1 MGISSS
7 SWEDQSL
14 WKQMAIKAELLPTF
28 LVGYALKIFINMKG
42 FDLKG
47 KKMNGYE

>member
-1 MGISSS
+1 MELSSS

-28 LVGYALKIFINMKG
+28 SVGYALQIFMNRQG
-42 FDLKG
+42 FDLK
-47 KKMNGYE
+47 KKK